1 MADRGPTIEVEFVY
15 SPRPRVVVQRRRRI
29 DASASVMQALRSSGL
44 LADCPELDLTTL
56 TVSVWG
62 RRVTLN
68 QALRDGD
75 RIELCRP
82 LVVDPKV
89 ARRERFARQG
99 ARGTGLFAQRRPGAK
114 AGYGA

>member
-1 MADRGPTIEVEFVY
+1 MAERGDKINIEIAY
-15 SPRPRVVVQRRRRI
+15 SPRPREVLVRGLRI

-44 LADCPELDLTTL
+44 LADCPELDLTCL

-62 RRVTLN
+62 RKTPMN
-68 QALRDGD
+68 QALREGD

-89 ARRERFARQG
+89 ARRERFAKQG
-99 ARGTGLFAQRRPGAK
+99 ARGTGLFAQRRAGAK